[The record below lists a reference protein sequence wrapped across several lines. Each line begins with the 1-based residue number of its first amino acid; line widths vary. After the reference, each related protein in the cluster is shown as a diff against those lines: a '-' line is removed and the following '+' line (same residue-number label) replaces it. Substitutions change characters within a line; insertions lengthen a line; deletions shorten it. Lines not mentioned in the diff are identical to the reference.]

1 MKMWKVGFAGVIL
14 LIGCKTR
21 QKLGENI
28 YPNCKYGV
36 YSKSQV
42 STKLDSANVGFNWMK
57 IKTKID
63 IDFKEEKNHLTLQL
77 RVKND
82 SLVYV
87 KISKAGITGAKLLV
101 TRDTLIF
108 IDKLNKQYYNGK
120 YSDLDKLIGVSV
132 PFEFLQNLFLG
143 QATFLYSGEGFKKV
157 VEPLISYSNKVF
169 EKKEYDSTLT
179 QIQLFTCDSLK
190 LQTVG
195 VLNGDSQKEVWVNYS
210 KPSII
215 NGYSLNKKIELK
227 GLQEYKPLIL
237 ADIELKRIKTYDNLT
252 APIEIPHDYKEMEIK

>member
-1 MKMWKVGFAGVIL
+1 M
-14 LIGCKTR
+14 
-21 QKLGENI
+21 
-28 YPNCKYGV
+28 
-36 YSKSQV
+36 
-42 STKLDSANVGFNWMK
+42 
-57 IKTKID
+57 
-63 IDFKEEKNHLTLQL
+63 
-77 RVKND
+77 KND

-143 QATFLYSGEGFKKV
+143 QATFLYSGEGLKKV

-195 VLNGDSQKEVWVNYS
+195 VLNGDSQKEVWFNYS

-227 GLQEYKPLIL
+227 GLQEDKPLIL

-252 APIEIPHDYKEMEIK
+252 APIEIPHDYKKMEIK